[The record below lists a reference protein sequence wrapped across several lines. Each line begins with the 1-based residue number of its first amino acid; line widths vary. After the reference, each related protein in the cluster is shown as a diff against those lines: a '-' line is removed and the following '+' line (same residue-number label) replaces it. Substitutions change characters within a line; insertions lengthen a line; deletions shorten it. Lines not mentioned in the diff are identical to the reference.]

1 MMQIQFERSGGFSGM
16 SVKATIDTDA
26 LSTQDAD
33 ELRALIDAAGFF
45 DLPNKPATPSSG
57 ADQFQY
63 TISIVDDR
71 RQHTIETNDGVAS
84 EALQKLLRRLT
95 MLARSAHS

>member
-1 MMQIQFERSGGFSGM
+1 MHIQFERSGGFTGM
-16 SVKATIDTDA
+16 SVKATIDTETLA
-26 LSTQDAD
+26 AQDAN

-45 DLPNKPATPSSG
+45 DLPRKPASEATG

-63 TISIVDDR
+63 TISVDDAAR
-71 RQHTIETNDGVAS
+71 RHTIETNDGVAS

-95 MLARSAHS
+95 ALARSSRR